1 MTINNQ
7 GGGGLVSSIIRERQH
22 QQSPMLSNIESGI
35 FMAITTGQP
44 DPEGRG
50 RLSAYVPKFGG
61 TPEEPMFFQYAAP
74 FGGSNGSGSYGMFA
88 TPPDA
93 GVTVMVFF
101 ADNGDISRGYW
112 FAVAQEIP
120 DVAAGG
126 AAGPPAVDGT
136 GQGEGVFSDSPA
148 AKSNPTSVN
157 AQQNPDANDPRG
169 TDQRGQTQEP
179 NQQPYTQA
187 DIDSVEELRSLS
199 TDIGGGGRT
208 TLTAGERAYAIEKG
222 YIRGGP
228 LDAFGGAGAEV
239 GGAPAAPA
247 NPDATDPRGSNQIPN
262 HPRNANT
269 AGQGVY
275 TDSIRGHTTA
285 SPVRDA
291 SYENQ
296 QHSRVYGLKTPGS
309 NALTMDDGSVSPDGT
324 VHPNQI
330 RLQTGS
336 GASIILDGTND
347 TIYMI
352 NSSGSGWVEIG
363 AGGEIMAYAQGS
375 ISMRAEKDFNIRA
388 DKNVNIEAGQHIN
401 MKAGENFKVN
411 TGNQVHLKSD
421 GSQFF
426 DSGGSNHTKVKTNM
440 YVSTGSLLHLN
451 GPQAAMSVG
460 ITTVSHSDI
469 QNLESTQ
476 VNESIMSGMPSHE
489 PMARQ
494 NVPPSQGATPGSPS
508 SDVSQNPNGAEG
520 QLDGASTDEVID
532 DGQGGSIIYRNQGAT
547 RRLKVVPALERIL
560 LSAANATNTHV
571 IIFSGGQDHTTGTV
585 GSNRHDHGYA
595 ADIWI
600 YRDSSHSDRLSMV
613 RDTQE
618 ASLFAKAA
626 RQAGAKS
633 IGAGSGYMDNVGMH
647 VDIAPGATVANGSAT
662 YWGSGGRSA
671 NAPAWVRSVMT

>member
-1 MTINNQ
+1 MSISNTGSGRLAGSIN
-7 GGGGLVSSIIRERQH
+7 RERKH
-22 QQSPMLSNIESGI
+22 SESPILSNIESGI
-35 FMAITTGQP
+35 YMAITTGQP
-44 DPEGRG
+44 DPEGKG
-50 RLSAYVPKFGG
+50 RLSAYIPKFGG
-61 TPEEPMFFQYAAP
+61 SPDEPMFFQYASP
-74 FGGSNGSGSYGMFA
+74 FAGSNGSNSYGFTA
-88 TPPDA
+88 VPPD
-93 GVTVMVFF
+93 GGTTILVFF
-101 ADNGDISRGYW
+101 ADNGDLSRGYW
-112 FAVAQEIP
+112 FAVAPQVP
-120 DVAAGG
+120 NVTSGG
-126 AAGPPAVDGT
+126 ASGTAAVDGT
-136 GQGEGVFSDSPA
+136 GQGEGVFSDAPA
-148 AKSNPTSVN
+148 SKSTSTANV
-157 AQQNPDANDPRG
+157 DANDPRG
-169 TDQRGQTQEP
+169 PDQRGQTQEP

-222 YIRGGP
+222 YISGGP

-239 GGAPAAPA
+239 GGAPE

-275 TDSIRGHTTA
+275 TDSVRGQTTA
-285 SPVRDA
+285 SPTRDA
-291 SYENQ
+291 SYETP
-296 QHSRVYGLKTPGS
+296 QHSRVYGLSTPGS

-336 GASIILDGTND
+336 GASVILDGTND
-347 TIYMI
+347 VIYMI

-411 TGNQVHLKSD
+411 AGNQAHIKSD

-426 DSGGSNHTKVKTNM
+426 DSGGSNHTKVGSNM
-440 YVSTGSLLHLN
+440 YISTGSLLHLN

-460 ITTVSHSDI
+460 ISTVSHSDI

-476 VNESIMSGMPSHE
+476 VDESIMSTMPSHE

-494 NVPPSQGATPGSPS
+494 NVPPNSGAQAGSSASEISP
-508 SDVSQNPNGAEG
+508 NPDGAEG
-520 QLDGASTDEVID
+520 QLDDASTDEVID
-532 DGQGGSIIYRNQGAT
+532 DGQGGSVIYRNQGAT

-571 IIFSGGQDHTTGTV
+571 VIFSGGQDHTTGTV

-600 YRDSSHSDRLSMV
+600 YRDEGRRDQISMV
-613 RDTQE
+613 SDTHE
-618 ASLFAKAA
+618 ASEFARAA
-626 RQAGAKS
+626 KQAGAKS
-633 IGAGSGYMDNVGMH
+633 IGAGSGYMGGVGMH
-647 VDIAPGATVANGSAT
+647 VDISPGATVASSSAR
-662 YWGSGGRSA
+662 YWGSGGRSG
-671 NAPAWVRSVMT
+671 NAPRWVRTIMS